1 MLGRDLH
8 DAQPSVAEHDDGFEA
23 ELLPEPEQGVNRI
36 SYFIDSGD
44 RGDHAT
50 WRIRIFVRVSKN
62 VEHLDGEGG
71 LLVLRIVAFIP
82 VRERPIEEVSVVG
95 HVDSILGLPL
105 EDGLVG
111 SYQLG
116 IVFPSGVVGSGCI
129 FIE

>member
-23 ELLPEPEQGVNRI
+23 ELLPEPEQGVNCI

-82 VRERPIEEVSVVG
+82 VRECPIEEVSVVS
-95 HVDSILGLPL
+95 HVDSILYLLLKNDFVGLL
-105 EDGLVG
+105 E
-111 SYQLG
+111 LG
-116 IVFPSGVVGSGCI
+116 DVFFRS
-129 FIE
+129 FI